1 MIFSR
6 KRPSE
11 PTILVVTLNAR
22 LQPQHRAENYED
34 PLDRVLERE
43 DKGSSVVGGGTLVGH
58 EHEVVS
64 CDIEVSLA
72 NDARK
77 GMRIVIDALER
88 LGAPAGSSA
97 RLDGGEPV
105 AFGFMQGVGLYLNGT
120 DLPDEVYATSDV
132 NALVDTVSAAVGD
145 AGHLES
151 WFEGSRET
159 AFYFYGLS
167 AETIRGRIV
176 AATADQ
182 PLAERARLVP
192 LT

>member
-1 MIFSR
+1 VR
-6 KRPSE
+6 E
-11 PTILVVTLNAR
+11 AR
-22 LQPQHRAENYED
+22 
-34 PLDRVLERE
+34 
-43 DKGSSVVGGGTLVGH
+43 SSSI
-58 EHEVVS
+58 EHDLLS

-77 GMRIVIDALER
+77 GMRIVIDALDR
-88 LGAPAGSSA
+88 LAAVEA
-97 RLDGGEPV
+97 RRRGGEPV
-105 AFGFMQGVGLYLNGT
+105 AFGLMQGVGLYLNGT

-159 AFYFYGLS
+159 AFYYYGRS
-167 AETIRGRIV
+167 AETIGERIS

-182 PLAERARLVP
+182 PLAERARIVP

>member
-1 MIFSR
+1 MR
-6 KRPSE
+6 E
-11 PTILVVTLNAR
+11 P
-22 LQPQHRAENYED
+22 D
-34 PLDRVLERE
+34 PLDQALER
-43 DKGSSVVGGGTLVGH
+43 DDRGSSVVGGGTLVGDD
-58 EHEVVS
+58 HEVVS

-88 LGAPAGSSA
+88 LGAPAGSTA
-97 RLDGGEPV
+97 RLDGGDPV
-105 AFGFMQGVGLYLNGT
+105 AFGDLQGVGLYLNGT

-132 NALVDTVSAAVGD
+132 NALVDSVSAAVGD

-182 PLAERARLVP
+182 PLAERARLVQ